1 MKFKLFSNH
10 KPTGDQP
17 LAIKKIIENIN
28 NKIENQVLLGVTGS
42 GKTFTIANV
51 IQNQNR
57 PTLILSH
64 NKTLASQLYV
74 EFKELFPKNRVEY
87 FVSNFDYYRPEA
99 YMPKTDTYID
109 KTSKSNWDLEAM
121 RMSTLNA
128 LSTRRDT
135 IVVAS
140 VAAIYGALNPTEY
153 LQSFFPIEK
162 GMSITR
168 KDFIKKLVKINY
180 SRNQSENIPGTFKAK
195 GDIIELSPSWTD
207 KYVLRLSFFDDEIED
222 IAKIDVLSKSIIQK
236 YDNITI
242 FPGDAYTMKED
253 TIAYSIKK
261 IRKELEER
269 LKYFRKNNKLLEA
282 QRLEDRV
289 NHDLES
295 LEEFGICP
303 GIENYARYMD
313 RRKQGQ
319 KPYTLLD
326 YFPDDAI
333 FFIDESHMMIA
344 QLNAM
349 YNGDRARKQN
359 LVDYGFRLPSA
370 LDNRPLKFSEFV
382 EFHNQKIY
390 VSATPGEYELSVSHG
405 LVTNQIIRPTGLLE
419 PQIDVISNDN
429 LIENIMDKIKDQLN
443 KKERTIIL
451 TTTIRTAEE
460 LTKFLQEKRI
470 KVNYIHNELKTLQR
484 SEILR
489 KLRKGIIDVV
499 IGINLLKEG
508 IDLPEVSLVMVLDAD
523 KESFFRSTRALI
535 QIVGRAARNK
545 NGKVIFYGNKIT
557 KAMQETIDITN
568 ERRNYQKEYNKKHN
582 IIPTTIIKP
591 IPLPISTDGNKGAL
605 NLLLHNKKAKK
616 KELEILIQDLRK
628 QMLQASKAMN
638 YERAAQ
644 LRDIILELKN

>member
-242 FPGDAYTMKED
+242 FPGDPYTMKED

-261 IRKELEER
+261 IGKELEER

-333 FFIDESHMMIA
+333 FFIDESHMMIP